1 MQALEINGFEI
12 LHNSIK
18 TETIKAKQKQ
28 LESSE
33 QENFQ
38 KEVPN
43 EGQKPVSTC

>member
-18 TETIKAKQKQ
+18 TETEEAKQKQ

-33 QENFQ
+33 QENVQ

-43 EGQKPVSTC
+43 EGRKTVSTC

>member
-18 TETIKAKQKQ
+18 TETEKAKQKQ

-33 QENFQ
+33 QENF
-38 KEVPN
+38 
-43 EGQKPVSTC
+43 

>member
-18 TETIKAKQKQ
+18 IETEEAKQKQ

-33 QENFQ
+33 QEN
-38 KEVPN
+38 V
-43 EGQKPVSTC
+43 